1 MNKENINIEFTLS
14 QIISKCHKIEFW
26 ATSKPLHVSIPMK
39 YLTYLHN
46 SEKDNKYNLTKTSLF
61 CIA

>member
-26 ATSKPLHVSIPMK
+26 VTSKPLHVSIPMK
-39 YLTYLHN
+39 YLTYLNH
-46 SEKDNKYNLTKTSLF
+46 SEKQQIQFN
-61 CIA
+61 